1 MYCSFLQV
9 LIQELSAIVINIALR
24 EYPMKFAVHL
34 ANLAPDLA
42 RTCLGRPPLPP
53 GKVPPAL
60 ETFKGMQYGDALYS
74 FADLKLRGMEGGSTQ
89 APSLGALIPTRAH
102 VDACSTRTYIRTYI
116 HT

>member
-1 MYCSFLQV
+1 
-9 LIQELSAIVINIALR
+9 
-24 EYPMKFAVHL
+24 MKFAVHL

-74 FADLKLRGMEGGSTQ
+74 FADLKQVYLYLRGGQ
-89 APSLGALIPTRAH
+89 SLSFSSEEWKEVLPKH
-102 VDACSTRTYIRTYI
+102 LPWEP
-116 HT
+116 